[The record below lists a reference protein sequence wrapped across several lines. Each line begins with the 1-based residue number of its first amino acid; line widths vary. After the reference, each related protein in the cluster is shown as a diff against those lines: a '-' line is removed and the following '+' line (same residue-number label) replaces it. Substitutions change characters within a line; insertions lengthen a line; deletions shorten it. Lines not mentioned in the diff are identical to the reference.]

1 MLDYFGQSADLVLL
15 YVVIVPVAAWVAY
28 KILGDES

>member
-1 MLDYFGQSADLVLL
+1 MMDYFGSWADTVLL
-15 YVVIVPVAAWVAY
+15 YVVIVPIAAWVAY